1 MIPVPDVTNS
11 FPEYLT
17 FYVCQRFN
25 DMQRKRSC
33 FSLKWALEP
42 TVRWRMVPLN
52 IAGFMY
58 AVSPYSPH
66 LHIYIYIYKH
76 KHIIYIYIHTY
87 MHIIYYIILY
97 ISTGSWGAFAMGET
111 EILPVKLRSPTYT
124 GAIGDQDSLVLL
136 AQNPGWDMFGQLPIV
151 FVRKIA
157 IVQVC
162 PTGFWG

>member
-1 MIPVPDVTNS
+1 MFLILSVNRMIPVPDVTNS

-25 DMQRKRSC
+25 DMQRKRGC

-66 LHIYIYIYKH
+66 L
-76 KHIIYIYIHTY
+76 
-87 MHIIYYIILY
+87 
-97 ISTGSWGAFAMGET
+97 
-111 EILPVKLRSPTYT
+111 
-124 GAIGDQDSLVLL
+124 
-136 AQNPGWDMFGQLPIV
+136 QNASCG
-151 FVRKIA
+151 
-157 IVQVC
+157 
-162 PTGFWG
+162 